1 MSLVTHEDLTRDYTV
16 ATTTGLIGQRM
27 KMHELVRIRINREM
41 GTSPMPQGAP
51 LAPADLARLNDWIA
65 AGAPAATA
73 ANMCAGGAAGTGMA
87 GAGGT
92 GGTAGGGVIDEE
104 WPPPQPGETCYEL
117 LTHGAQTPG
126 DTTPYMVRPDEHYE
140 QFYYTVPW
148 TEQVS
153 ATRVGARYDN
163 MEVLHHWLLFTSA
176 KPVSMN
182 GTHETVIGTQLGDD
196 SALIAG
202 WAVGGRHTIVPD
214 NVELELPAPNTLL
227 NVQWH
232 YYNSSGAPQP
242 DRSAILICT
251 VPPGTREH
259 VGSITWLGT
268 EDFFGPVGMP
278 PGYKGDFSGT
288 CPNDSAEP
296 IHIFFFWPHM
306 HETGVHMKSVVNR
319 VGGTQEEVFNMPF
332 DFNYQVH
339 YDAEVVL
346 QPGDTITSTCSFENT
361 TDAYVPYGPSTKQ
374 EMCYQFAFSYPAG
387 ALDNGVFSLIGASN
401 TCW

>member
-1 MSLVTHEDLTRDYTV
+1 
-16 ATTTGLIGQRM
+16 
-27 KMHELVRIRINREM
+27 
-41 GTSPMPQGAP
+41 
-51 LAPADLARLNDWIA
+51 
-65 AGAPAATA
+65 
-73 ANMCAGGAAGTGMA
+73 
-87 GAGGT
+87 
-92 GGTAGGGVIDEE
+92 
-104 WPPPQPGETCYEL
+104 
-117 LTHGAQTPG
+117 
-126 DTTPYMVRPDEHYE
+126 MVRPDEHYE
-140 QFYYTVPW
+140 QFYYAVPW

-176 KPVSMN
+176 KPATIA
-182 GTHETVIGTQLGDD
+182 GTHETVIGTQIGDEA
-196 SALIAG
+196 ALIAG
-202 WAVGGRHTIVPD
+202 WAVGGRHTVMPD
-214 NVELELPAPNTLL
+214 NVELQLPPPGTLL

-232 YYNSSGAPQP
+232 YYNSTGQAQP
-242 DRSAILICT
+242 DSSAILVCT

-259 VGSITWLGT
+259 TGSITWLGT

-278 PGYKGDFSGT
+278 PGYKGEFSGT

-306 HETGVHMKSVVNR
+306 HETGRHMRSVVNR
-319 VGGTQEEVFNMPF
+319 VGGMQEEVFDMPF

-346 QPGDTITSTCSFENT
+346 QPGDTITSFCSFENN
-361 TDAYVPYGPSTKQ
+361 TDLYVPFGPSTKQ